1 MSQSFAEALNWVPVS
16 ATLSATLGKA
26 HEYARAQSYRTVT
39 LEHLLLALVEDPDAG
54 HVMQA
59 SGIDITRM
67 VGDVSQHLGLSED
80 RILNGEPIDPA
91 A

>member
-67 VGDVSQHLGLSED
+67 VGDVSQHLGHVF
-80 RILNGEPIDPA
+80 
-91 A
+91 